1 MKKRHYG
8 IVSFV
13 VGLLLLLS
21 APLSATQAK
30 AAPDVTVLEG
40 ATVIDGVSSAPIEDA
55 VLILEGERIRSVGRR
70 GSIPIPKDATKINAA
85 GKTIIPGL
93 ISLHGHVG
101 RTEGMEADEEL
112 FNRARIQRDANQY
125 LYYGFTHAL
134 SLGHDR
140 EAIYGFL
147 ADQRAGKTTG
157 ARLYTAA
164 LGFGAKGGWPVNP
177 YVHRP
182 TTPEEARTMARQELA
197 HHPPF
202 LKMWVDDRLGQ
213 SPPFPVEITGA
224 IIDEARKQ
232 GVRVTA
238 HVYYLADAKELI
250 RRGVVALAHSV
261 QDQEV
266 DEEFLRLA
274 KQNGVVQIATLTGI
288 RKNLDYVENASFLKD
303 PGLPLLF
310 PAKMLETLGS
320 QAYRESVAKNSNLDL
335 IRRQSEMAARNTKK
349 IAAAGIPIAV
359 GTDSG
364 LVGSFPGLWEHR
376 EMALLVQAGLTPQ
389 QALQAAT
396 IVGARFLGIDRD
408 YGSIAPGKVA
418 DFLVLNGNPLADI
431 THTRNIDSIWMNGKR
446 VDRAALTSA
455 KTASAP
461 GVQK

>member
-1 MKKRHYG
+1 MKKLSSG
-8 IVSFV
+8 IVSLV
-13 VGLLLLLS
+13 AGLVFLF
-21 APLSATQAK
+21 ATPPPQV
-30 AAPDVTVLEG
+30 APDVIVLEG
-40 ATVIDGVSSAPIEDA
+40 ARVIDGVSSAPMEDA
-55 VLILEGERIRSVGRR
+55 VLLLEGERIRSVGRR
-70 GSIPIPKDATKINAA
+70 GSVPIPNGATKINAA

-125 LYYGFTHAL
+125 LYYGFTHVL

-157 ARLYTAA
+157 ARLYTAG
-164 LGFGAKGGWPVNP
+164 LGFGAKGGWPANP

-182 TTPEEARTMARQELA
+182 TTPAEARAMARQELA
-197 HHPPF
+197 HHPSF

-213 SPPFPVEITGA
+213 SPPFPPEITGP
-224 IIDEARKQ
+224 ILEEARQQ

-250 RRGVVALAHSV
+250 RRGVAALAHSV

-274 KQNGVVQIATLTGI
+274 KQNGVVQMATLSGI
-288 RKNLDYVENASFLKD
+288 RKNLDYLENASFLND
-303 PGLPLLF
+303 PGLPRLF
-310 PAKMLETLGS
+310 PAKMLETLRS
-320 QAYRESVAKNSNLDL
+320 PAYRDSVAKNSNLDL

-396 IVGARFLGIDRD
+396 IVGAKFLGVDRD
-408 YGSIAPGKVA
+408 YGSLAPGKVA
-418 DFLVLNGNPLADI
+418 DFLVLNANPLADI
-431 THTRNIDSIWMNGKR
+431 TSTRKIEAVWMNGKR
-446 VDRAALTSA
+446 VDRAALPSA
-455 KTASAP
+455 KTAP
-461 GVQK
+461 GARN